1 MKRTILTII
10 LILLIAVFCVSGYM
24 LYDYYH
30 QYAVGDD
37 FYSKIADE
45 ATSAQTAQAGSAK
58 DSKSAKGEG
67 ADISIDFDDLLSVND
82 KTVGWLY
89 SESTVIN
96 YPVVYPRD
104 NSYYLTH
111 LLDGTRNK
119 NGTLFI
125 DSRNAEPFTDAN
137 TIIYGHHMKSGKMF
151 ASLVNYG
158 KQSYYD
164 EHPYMYYLS
173 PSGNYRLE
181 IISSFVTE
189 STSFAYQRTFE
200 SEEDHAAF
208 LEKIKKKSDIKSKY
222 EVTTNDKLVV
232 LSTCTY
238 EFADAR
244 YVVFA
249 KLTPIAS

>member
-1 MKRTILTII
+1 MKRKILTVI
-10 LILLIAVFCVSGYM
+10 LVLLIIVFCVAGYM

-30 QYAVGDD
+30 QYAVGDS
-37 FYSKIADE
+37 FYSDIADGAVSANE
-45 ATSAQTAQAGSAK
+45 NTS
-58 DSKSAKGEG
+58 EE
-67 ADISIDFDDLLSVND
+67 DIGISVNFD
-82 KTVGWLY
+82 ELLGVNDRVAGWLY
-89 SESTVIN
+89 SKDTVIN
-96 YPVVYPRD
+96 YPVVYPTD

-111 LLDGTRNK
+111 LMDGERNK

-125 DSRNAEPFTDAN
+125 DSRNAEPFTDTN

-151 ASLVNYG
+151 ASLVEYG
-158 KQSYYD
+158 EQSYYD

-173 PSGNYRLE
+173 PTGNYRLD

-189 STSFAYQRTFE
+189 STSFAYQRSFE
-200 SEEDHAAF
+200 SEADYAAF
-208 LEKIKKKSDIKSKY
+208 MEKIKAASDIQSKY
-222 EVTTNDKLVV
+222 EITPQDKLVV

-249 KLTPIAS
+249 KLTPLG